1 MPRAISFRK
10 PHEANYSE
18 IYVPCRRR
26 PSPYPWPKE
35 PTTSRIK
42 RMRLAIRARVDKFMH
57 HFHYQQKAETRE
69 TFVYPLIQS
78 PRAPSSFFRNAEP
91 AEDDAD
97 DGWAAVL
104 ERIHRAGVN
113 IAGYE
118 ITFAEQQRCVEAMAS
133 GLRCGCLGPLDR

>member
-1 MPRAISFRK
+1 MCFLIEFCF
-10 PHEANYSE
+10 E
-18 IYVPCRRR
+18 
-26 PSPYPWPKE
+26 
-35 PTTSRIK
+35 
-42 RMRLAIRARVDKFMH
+42 LALA
-57 HFHYQQKAETRE
+57 Q
-69 TFVYPLIQS
+69 
-78 PRAPSSFFRNAEP
+78 EP

-118 ITFAEQQRCVEAMAS
+118 IAFAEQQHCVEAMAS

>member
-1 MPRAISFRK
+1 MPRAVSFRK
-10 PHEANYSE
+10 PPDANYSE
-18 IYVPCRRR
+18 IYLSCRRR
-26 PSPYPWPKE
+26 PSPYPWPNE

-57 HFHYQQKAETRE
+57 HFRYRQKTETRE
-69 TFVYPLIQS
+69 SFGYPLIQR
-78 PRAPSSFFRNAEP
+78 PRASSSFFRSAEP

-97 DGWAAVL
+97 GGWAAVL

-118 ITFAEQQRCVEAMAS
+118 MTLAEQQNCVEAMAS
-133 GLRCGCLGPLDR
+133 GLKCGCLGPLDR